1 MNQTNQKQQN
11 NVKRPTSQ
19 HTAPT
24 KRDWGIPALAPKE
37 KQFGSHYSH
46 VHMRQS

>member
-24 KRDWGIPALAPKE
+24 KRDWGIPALAPKKNSLE
-37 KQFGSHYSH
+37 
-46 VHMRQS
+46 VITPMLT